1 MCMNNCTTLVMV
13 VVIVCNNYRIS
24 NTEDITRRI
33 TLLLKQT
40 KIGAQSMFG
49 YEMSMIK
56 HH

>member
-1 MCMNNCTTLVMV
+1 MNNCTTLVMV